1 MMQRRIRLIAATAAL
16 GAGAGAVPSTATAAE
31 GQWRC
36 ASTPLSGT
44 LLGQP
49 ISAPSVGSVVDGC
62 SNAVT
67 APALQLP
74 ALLSIDA
81 LKGVTALTDTGAV
94 ASAGLAKVAIGSIPV
109 PLPAIP
115 IPDSL
120 KRISVPLPG
129 TSVPV
134 ATVDLTPAIEAIQ
147 SLPSKKLLDL
157 GVLYSQV
164 NGACQNGR
172 ASVAGGSR
180 ILDAN
185 VLGLPVDA
193 SNTVD
198 SAVSLVDTTSIALS
212 TLDLRLAKVT
222 LLGGLLNVDTA
233 TVLQALKPILA
244 NLPPI
249 QIPAQIARVKLT
261 PASQTTENGMLVQRA
276 LRVEVGLL
284 GQSLADLAIGRA
296 AVGGT
301 GCAQPAKKAEPVA
314 LECTKRKLAL
324 LDVLPQ
330 GDRVRLYGAA
340 DKSLVGKTA
349 SIVFHAT
356 GETVARVKIGKGGR
370 FTTTA
375 PMPDAGIRYTNRARY
390 IARVGRE
397 KSLNLKLHRRLVV
410 DKVRSRGGKV
420 TLIGRV
426 VAPLAVTPQT
436 ITLKRRVS
444 CSKLE
449 VVKRFKPRS
458 DGSFSV
464 TVKSPKN
471 LAATVY
477 RMETQVREKLSN
489 PKLYPTFTLP
499 RAVDL

>member
-1 MMQRRIRLIAATAAL
+1 MQRCVALIAATAAL
-16 GAGAGAVPSTATAAE
+16 VAAAGVVPSTAAAAE

-49 ISAPSVGSVVDGC
+49 INAPSVGSAAGEC
-62 SNAVT
+62 GNAVT

-74 ALLSIDA
+74 SLLGIEA
-81 LKGVTALTDTGAV
+81 LKGITALTDTGAI
-94 ASAGLAKVAIGSIPV
+94 ATAGLAKVSVGSIPV

-115 IPDSL
+115 VPEAL
-120 KRISVPLPG
+120 KKISVPLPG
-129 TSVPV
+129 TSIPV

-147 SLPSKKLLDL
+147 SLPSRKLLDL

-164 NGACQNGR
+164 TGTCQNGR
-172 ASVAGGSR
+172 ASLAGGSR

-198 SAVSLVDTTSIALS
+198 SAVSLIDTSNIALS
-212 TLDLRLAKVT
+212 ALDLRLAKVT
-222 LLGGLLNVDTA
+222 LLGGLLSVDTA

-261 PASQTTENGMLVQRA
+261 PASQTTEDGMLVQRA
-276 LRVEVGLL
+276 LRVEIGLL
-284 GQSLADLAIGRA
+284 GQSLADLSIGRA
-296 AVGGT
+296 AVGG
-301 GCAQPAKKAEPVA
+301 GACAQPAKKEPVA

-340 DKSLVGKTA
+340 DKSLVGRTA

-390 IARVGRE
+390 IAQVGRE
-397 KSLNLKLHRRLVV
+397 KSLNLKLHRRLLVE
-410 DKVRSRGGKV
+410 KVRSRGGRV
-420 TLIGRV
+420 TIVGRV
-426 VAPLAVTPQT
+426 VAPLATTPQT

-444 CSKLE
+444 CRKLE

-458 DGSFSV
+458 DGTFTVS
-464 TVKSPKN
+464 VKSPRN

-477 RMETQVREKLSN
+477 RLQTQVREKLSN
-489 PKLYPTFTLP
+489 PRLYPTFTLP